1 MFNLAHAHRRP
12 HVFGVA
18 ERSSKMV
25 VLIGVFRLT
34 KAAVL
39 IAVGLGALFGVKW
52 PVIAAL
58 ASAADKSGFFWARSL
73 IERAIQRI
81 FSLDAHHMHEIGIAS
96 LAYAA
101 VFIVEGTGLV
111 LRKRWAEWLTIAVT
125 SSFVPYEAYE
135 LVHKPGVGKAVALVV
150 NVAIVVYLIVRVRQ
164 KQQGSPGVEGL
175 AKKALRSL
183 SI

>member
-1 MFNLAHAHRRP
+1 
-12 HVFGVA
+12 
-18 ERSSKMV
+18 MV

-39 IAVGLGALFGVKW
+39 LVVGAGALFGAKG
-52 PVIAAL
+52 PVIKAL
-58 ASAADKSGFFWARSL
+58 ASAADESGFFWARSL
-73 IERAIQRI
+73 IERVIQRI
-81 FSLDAHHMHEIGIAS
+81 FSLDAHRLHEIGVAS

-111 LRKRWAEWLTIAVT
+111 LRKRWAEWLTILVT
-125 SSFVPYEAYE
+125 SSFLPFEAYE
-135 LVHKPGVGKAVALVV
+135 LVHKPGVGKIVALLL

-164 KQQGSPGVEGL
+164 RQQGSPGVAGPS
-175 AKKALRSL
+175 KKLLRSL

>member
-1 MFNLAHAHRRP
+1 
-12 HVFGVA
+12 
-18 ERSSKMV
+18 MV

-58 ASAADKSGFFWARSL
+58 ASTADKSGFFWARSL
-73 IERAIQRI
+73 IESAIHRI
-81 FSLDAHHMHEIGIAS
+81 FSVDAHHLHEIGIAS

-111 LRKRWAEWLTIAVT
+111 LRKRWAEWLTIVVT
-125 SSFVPYEAYE
+125 SSFVPFETYE
-135 LVHKPGVGKAVALVV
+135 LIRKPGVGKAAALVL

-164 KQQGSPGVEGL
+164 KQHHSLGVDGL